1 MLQKLNFKPGFNKQV
16 TDSGAE
22 SQWVDGDFVRFRYGL
37 PEKIGGWKQL
47 TNSNT
52 TLPGVARAQHAF
64 TSLTGERYVAIGTS
78 QGLFLYYE
86 GEFFDITPID
96 NDVITGADFDATSGS
111 ATVTVNKTS
120 HGLQNGRYVTFSS
133 VTVPTGSGYATTD
146 FTNNSFEVLNA
157 TSNTFEI
164 TMPSNSAGD
173 TSGTGSA
180 QIDPYVIVGPTFQTV
195 GLGWGTAAWGGAS
208 GLTTTL
214 NGALLDDT
222 NGTGG
227 SGTSITLTSTANFP
241 TTGAIKVGAE
251 FISYTGIS
259 GNDLTGITR
268 AAAGTTPSTTL
279 NGTLLDNTN
288 GTSGSNIALTSTSG
302 FATSGVIKIGTEL
315 ISYTGISAN
324 NLTGITR
331 GVSGTRTAH
340 SSGAV
345 VTGASAHSSG
355 ASVEYYI
362 GWGQSAISS
371 TITLDPGL
379 WSLDN
384 FGQILIATI
393 HNGETF
399 TWNAGTASAR
409 NVRATI
415 MTNAPTKSR
424 LTQVSDR
431 DRHVFHFGTET
442 TIGTSTTQDPMFIR
456 FSDQENFNSYTPTA
470 INTAGTFRLDKGNE
484 IIGAVSGKDYTLV
497 LTDTSAY
504 VIQFVGPPFTFSVR
518 QVGTNCGLI
527 GQNALSY
534 SDGKVFWMSGE
545 GGFFVYD
552 GTVKAIPCL
561 VEDFVFTTNGDNLG
575 INYNSSMLVYA
586 EHNSLYNEINW
597 FYPTSDSQQVNRCV
611 TYNYAENLWTTGSLA
626 RTTYIDTGVYDLPYA
641 TEYNKTALPTFPIQ
655 GVTATYGATTYYE
668 HEVGKDQVNS
678 SGTTSID
685 AFIQSGDF
693 DITAS
698 RSALGGSTGLAD
710 LRGDGQ
716 FIMSIKKFVPDFKIL
731 DGNSKITLLLN
742 NYPTDTASSSP
753 LGPFTITSS
762 TDKIDTRA
770 RARLLAI
777 KIENDAVGETWRY
790 GTLRVDIKPDGRR

>member
-37 PEKIGGWKQL
+37 PEKIGGWTQL
-47 TNSNT
+47 SNSNT
-52 TLPGVARAQHAF
+52 TLPGVARAQHPF
-64 TSLTGERYVAIGTS
+64 TSLTGDRYVAIGTS

-96 NDVITGADFDATSGS
+96 NDVITGATFSATSGS
-111 ATVTVNKTS
+111 PTVTVNKTS

-146 FTNNSFEVLNA
+146 FTNNSFEVLNTA
-157 TSNTFEI
+157 SNTFEI
-164 TMPSNSAGD
+164 TMPSNSAGT

-180 QIDPYVIVGPTFQTV
+180 QIDPYVVIGPTFQTV

-214 NGALLDDT
+214 NGALLDDA

-227 SGTSITLTSTANFP
+227 SGTSITLTSTANFR

-259 GNDLTGITR
+259 GN
-268 AAAGTTPSTTL
+268 
-279 NGTLLDNTN
+279 
-288 GTSGSNIALTSTSG
+288 
-302 FATSGVIKIGTEL
+302 
-315 ISYTGISAN
+315 

-331 GVSGTRTAH
+331 DVAGTR
-340 SSGAV
+340 
-345 VTGASAHSSG
+345 SAHSDG

-399 TWNAGTASAR
+399 TWNAGAASP
-409 NVRATI
+409 RAQRAVI
-415 MTNAPTKSR
+415 MANAPTKTR

-442 TIGTSTTQDPMFIR
+442 TIGDSTTQDPMFIR
-456 FSDQENFNSYTPTA
+456 FSDQENFNVYQPTA
-470 INTAGTFRLDKGNE
+470 TNTAGTFRLDKGNE

-504 VIQFVGPPFTFSVR
+504 VIQYVGPPFTFSIR

-534 SDGKVFWMSGE
+534 SNGIVFWMSSE
-545 GGFFVYD
+545 GGFFMFD

-561 VEDFVFTTNGDNLG
+561 VEDFVFTTNGDNPG

-586 EHNSLYNEINW
+586 EHNSLYNEISW
-597 FYPTSDSQQVNRCV
+597 FYATSDSQQINRCV
-611 TYNYAENLWTTGSLA
+611 VYNYAENVWTTSSLA
-626 RTTYIDTGVYDLPYA
+626 RTSYIDTGVYDLPYA
-641 TEYNKTALPTFPIQ
+641 TEYDKTGLPTFPIQ
-655 GVTATYGATTYYE
+655 GVTNTYGASTYYE
-668 HEVGKDQVNS
+668 HEKGVDQVNS

-685 AFIQSGDF
+685 AYIQSGDF
-693 DITAS
+693 DITNSNNIAN
-698 RSALGGSTGLAD
+698 LQ
-710 LRGDGQ
+710 GDGEY
-716 FIMSIKKFVPDFKIL
+716 IMSVKRFIPDFQVL
-731 DGNSKITLLLN
+731 TGNSKITLLIN
-742 NYPTDTASSSP
+742 NYPSDTAASSP
-753 LGPFTITSS
+753 LGPFTVTSS
-762 TDKIDTRA
+762 TDKVDTRA
-770 RARLLAI
+770 RGRLVAL

-790 GTLRVDIKPDGRR
+790 GTLRLDAKPDGRR